1 MPASISLA
9 AERHP
14 AWPGKG
20 GEAMSD
26 VDEVLEK
33 LVTDQA
39 FRTKLRD
46 DPAAALGGYD
56 LEEEDLAV
64 LAATLDEGQGSDHG
78 VEQRTSKSAFLTAIM
93 GLSGSGVGGGADP
106 DLVAPDDA
114 EPDSA
119 RRSQCQNNLKQ
130 LAVSFRE
137 DDPIQDLATDDGPAE
152 VVHPTYPGVYVQET
166 PSAEVGAA
174 PPDASLRNVEDE
186 QPLPEGWPAKWAGPA
201 SSEPPSAPDAEVA
214 SPQPRVVG
222 ETGPDDPTDA
232 PEGMATG
239 DDGARFPKVEIH
251 LTASY
256 TEADGVS
263 PTDAE
268 FASGDT
274 DLEAPSDADEE
285 PSDLVAVEE
294 PEEAIT
300 PEAPQTD
307 PTGLAAERETSEAE
321 TVHAFLKANGTDM
334 QGEEAPPDPE
344 GTLGD
349 ATGQQDVDR

>member
-1 MPASISLA
+1 
-9 AERHP
+9 
-14 AWPGKG
+14 
-20 GEAMSD
+20 MSGI
-26 VDEVLEK
+26 DEVLER
-33 LVTDQA
+33 LVTDQR
-39 FRTKLRD
+39 FREQLRQ
-46 DPAAALGGYD
+46 DPATALSGYVLYDED
-56 LEEEDLAV
+56 LEV
-64 LAATLDEGQGSDHG
+64 LAATLDEGRGGDHG
-78 VEQRTSKSAFLTAIM
+78 VEQRTSKSAFLAAIL
-93 GLSGSGVGGGADP
+93 GFSGSGGGDGPQP
-106 DLVAPDDA
+106 DLVAPEDA
-114 EPDSA
+114 ESDSP

-130 LAVSFRE
+130 LAVSFHE
-137 DDPIQDLATDDGPAE
+137 DDPIQDLATDAGPAE

-166 PSAEVGAA
+166 PSAEAGAA

-201 SSEPPSAPDAEVA
+201 SSEPPSGPDAEVA

-268 FASGDT
+268 IASGDT
-274 DLEAPSDADEE
+274 DLDAPADADEE
-285 PSDLVAVEE
+285 PIDLEAVEE
-294 PEEAIT
+294 PEEAST
-300 PEAPQTD
+300 PEQPQPEATE
-307 PTGLAAERETSEAE
+307 LAAERETEEAE

-334 QGEEAPPDPE
+334 QGEDVPPDPADPP
-344 GTLGD
+344 GD
-349 ATGQQDVDR
+349 ATRQQDADR